1 VKESTSSDKKE
12 FIEGC
17 VEKVMGRI
25 YFVVLFRMILIDNR
39 GSNMLSYKVVKM
51 MAAKPPFGIFSSCL
65 KEGESCRIQGLSVSP
80 VPGAVHLIGT
90 PDCCWAALL

>member
-12 FIEGC
+12 FIGGC
-17 VEKVMGRI
+17 AEKVMGRI

-51 MAAKPPFGIFSSCL
+51 MADMPPFGIFSSCL

-90 PDCCWAALL
+90 PDCCWDALL